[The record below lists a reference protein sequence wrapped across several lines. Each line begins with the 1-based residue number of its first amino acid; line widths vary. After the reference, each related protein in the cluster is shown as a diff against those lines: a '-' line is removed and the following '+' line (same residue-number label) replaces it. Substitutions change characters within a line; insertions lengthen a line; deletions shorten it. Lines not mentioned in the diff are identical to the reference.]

1 VSCLRATVCEVFT
14 EAVRNDIIIYSINIL
29 CIMVI
34 IQFVALSL
42 DRKRRMKEKK
52 QYKVK

>member
-1 VSCLRATVCEVFT
+1 MSSVCEVFT
-14 EAVRNDIIIYSINIL
+14 EAGRNDIIYSINIL

>member
-1 VSCLRATVCEVFT
+1 MSCLRATVCEDFT
-14 EAVRNDIIIYSINIL
+14 EAGRNNIIYSINIL

-42 DRKRRMKEKK
+42 DRKRRMKKK
-52 QYKVK
+52 KNSIK